1 MILVAVG
8 VASFVLNAARFSW
21 RRFLPF
27 AVVSLLW
34 GCLLRYNVD
43 FALVFAAVIA
53 LNGQEWYLARFGSE
67 GRLGGGWTLWS
78 TGGRVVTLL
87 LIFAMVGIDIT
98 GYHVYK
104 PGVHF
109 GLGYNPDR
117 VPAGGGRVPRAAE
130 RAEGKCLQHVRHRRG
145 TC

>member
-1 MILVAVG
+1 M
-8 VASFVLNAARFSW
+8 
-21 RRFLPF
+21 
-27 AVVSLLW
+27 
-34 GCLLRYNVD
+34 RYNVD

-53 LNGQEWYLARFGSE
+53 LNGQEWYLARFGRE
-67 GRLGGGWTLWS
+67 GRLGAGWTLWS

-109 GLGYNPDR
+109 GLGYNPAEF
-117 VPAGGGRVPRAAE
+117 PIEAAE
-130 RAEGKCLQHVRHRRG
+130 YLERQNDLRGNVFNTESSQGDLLIWKAFPKRKTFVDNRASLFPGS
-145 TC
+145 